1 VLGHYLL
8 GRRHESTKAI
18 IEHAAQEDV
27 AFVARRSGNRA
38 MGDFAIFDSFADNP
52 VVFEDDELSAVGLS
66 AAEEFR
72 VNSGTVFVAVG
83 SGKLWLN
90 NYLVGT
96 GMYACAPAP
105 AVVIARHCRALLAT
119 VKHYRGIFMVGGP
132 LESGGRLRYI
142 NGCTDTGLIQPLRC
156 GDPCLNY
163 LHFPAAIRQDAH
175 HHPSHRIGLVY
186 SGQGLCH
193 SDKTTPL
200 GGSTDRITAM
210 RTGGIFVI
218 PAGTRHWFETSDET
232 LRIVA
237 FHPDSEWGPTDESH
251 QMLNA
256 TLQAEG

>member
-1 VLGHYLL
+1 M
-8 GRRHESTKAI
+8 S
-18 IEHAAQEDV
+18 
-27 AFVARRSGNRA
+27 
-38 MGDFAIFDSFADNP
+38 DFAIFDNFADNP
-52 VVFEDDELSAVGLS
+52 IIFEDEEIRAIGLS
-66 AAEEFR
+66 AADEELR
-72 VNSGTVFVAVG
+72 INSGTTFVAVA
-83 SGKLWLN
+83 SGTVWLN
-90 NYLVGT
+90 NYPVLA

-105 AVVIARHCRALLAT
+105 AVITARRYCSALLAT

-132 LESGGRLRYI
+132 LESSGRLRYI
-142 NGCTDTGLIQPLRC
+142 NGCTDTGLIPPLRC

-186 SGQGLCH
+186 SGRGLCH
-193 SDKTTPL
+193 SDKTMPRP
-200 GGSTDRITAM
+200 GGNSDQITVM
-210 RTGGIFVI
+210 QTGGIFVI

-256 TLQAEG
+256 TLQT